1 MLNRKVMEFWVGM
14 FVVVALLSLV
24 FLAFKVGN
32 LGTSDVGKSYRIK
45 AVFGNIG
52 QLKPKAPVKQSGVL
66 IGRVMAI
73 TLNGDYKAEVH
84 IEINENF
91 KIPVDSKLSIR
102 TAGLLG
108 SQYIAV
114 HTGVIDD
121 FLANGDVVDE
131 ANTQSAMVL
140 EDLIGRFFVNKADEA
155 SK

>member
-1 MLNRKVMEFWVGM
+1 MLNRKVLEIWVGL
-14 FVVVALLSLV
+14 FVIAGLLSLV

-32 LGTSDVGKSYRIK
+32 LGTSDVGNSYQIK

-66 IGRVMAI
+66 IGRVKQI
-73 TLNGDYKAEVH
+73 ILNKDYKAEVH
-84 IEINENF
+84 IEISENF

-121 FLANGDVVDE
+121 FFADGDVVDE

-140 EDLIGRFFVNKADEA
+140 EDLIGRFFVNKSEEV